1 MPQVEQRI
9 GPFRLLQ
16 ELETGA
22 GVSLWAGRRD
32 DGTQRKP
39 RLATL
44 RIIEDLGDKQVMA
57 DLRAEYDLLRLVDD
71 PRVPKPLGFFAG
83 QGALALAQRP
93 GISLKVLLL
102 DLRDELLPMSPAS
115 ALDLALEIAHA
126 VRAMHA
132 ILLEGGQRIPHGHLT
147 PGRVWLTLDG
157 EVQVL
162 GFGARLETPAP
173 CLPPEARE
181 GCPASIAG
189 DQWQQ
194 AAMLFEMVTLE
205 PLFRDSH
212 RPDVSERLSKLD
224 TAYPALARTLHRA
237 LAQRPEDRY
246 TLDREWIRALHGL
259 LRDGG
264 GVSERRE
271 LVAKLRAARI
281 ARGQATSLRPA
292 APAKRESIIG
302 LQERECVEKA
312 PGAPGL
318 RLTPLAAELPVAV
331 DLARDWEVFEPPLEE
346 DELLSL
352 DPVQVVEMELDPPV
366 PTGIESEPIRER
378 SRTELASM
386 VALASLMV
394 GVVLMLIRL
403 MF

>member
-1 MPQVEQRI
+1 LPQVEQRI

-44 RIIEDLGDKQVMA
+44 RIIENLGDKQVMA

-71 PRVPKPLGFFAG
+71 PRVPKPLGFYAG

-93 GISLKVLLL
+93 GISLKVLLIE
-102 DLRDELLPMSPAS
+102 LRDGLLPMSPAS

-162 GFGARLETPAP
+162 GFGARLETPAA

-181 GCPASIAG
+181 DGPASIAG

-205 PLFRDSH
+205 PLFWDSH

-246 TLDREWIRALHGL
+246 TVDREWIRALHGL

-281 ARGQATSLRPA
+281 ARGQATPPGPA

-302 LQERECVEKA
+302 LQERECAEKA
-312 PGAPGL
+312 EGAPGL
-318 RLTPLAAELPVAV
+318 RLTPLAAELPVAI
-331 DLARDWEVFEPPLEE
+331 DLARDWPVFEPPLE
-346 DELLSL
+346 DELLPL
-352 DPVQVVEMELDPPV
+352 DPVQVAEMELDPAA
-366 PTGIESEPIRER
+366 PTGIESEPIHER

-386 VALASLMV
+386 VALASLIV
-394 GVVLMLIRL
+394 AVVLILIRL